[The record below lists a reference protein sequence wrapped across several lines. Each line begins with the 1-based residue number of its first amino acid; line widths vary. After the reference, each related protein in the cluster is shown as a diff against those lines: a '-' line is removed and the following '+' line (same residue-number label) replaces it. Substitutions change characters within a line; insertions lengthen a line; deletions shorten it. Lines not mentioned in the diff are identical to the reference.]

1 MAVSAACRSPP
12 RGSEGTGRTRAR
24 AGFAGPECQSSRL
37 CARTVFSWSR
47 QCRQPAPLAPWRRAS
62 APRAGAVRLRRG
74 YAGDRAVGAAVPPDR
89 AVGSL
94 LTRVRPTS
102 RGRARCVSFRRGA
115 AVGSDG
121 ERPTSRG
128 RSPAARWATL
138 PCPAGQG
145 TLPGCGGDAVCPAG
159 KGAAEWRAGSLA
171 YHGGKQG
178 IKAFSP
184 SGEFTGAP
192 GSGAVA
198 RCPAKDGDA
207 CPPQME
213 RALLPATPSAS
224 SSCGKRG
231 ALQAR
236 LTAIAFSRRTSGA
249 CTQHRLPSPAKSQR
263 FALPAPVSFP
273 NPSRR
278 ENGGLCP
285 HPLKGPD
292 P

>member
-1 MAVSAACRSPP
+1 MAASAACRSPP

-24 AGFAGPECQSSRL
+24 AGFAGPRMSKFAPL
-37 CARTVFSWSR
+37 CADCFFVE
-47 QCRQPAPLAPWRRAS
+47 PAVPAAS
-62 APRAGAVRLRRG
+62 AFGPME
-74 YAGDRAVGAAVPPDR
+74 
-89 AVGSL
+89 
-94 LTRVRPTS
+94 TRVRPTS
-102 RGRARCVSFRRGA
+102 RGRARCVSFRMGRRWEQTASGPRAGAVRLRRVGRRCLALPGKGRCRGA
-115 AVGSDG
+115 G
-121 ERPTSRG
+121 
-128 RSPAARWATL
+128 ATL
-138 PCPAGQG
+138 FALRAKALQS
-145 TLPGCGGDAVCPAG
+145 
-159 KGAAEWRAGSLA
+159 GAPDLWRITGESRVSKRFPHQGSLPA
-171 YHGGKQG
+171 RRG
-178 IKAFSP
+178 AEP
-184 SGEFTGAP
+184 SRVAP
-192 GSGAVA
+192 QKMETHV
-198 RCPAKDGDA
+198 
-207 CPPQME
+207 PPQME

-285 HPLKGPD
+285 RPLKGPD